1 MQWLSNDEVGAAM
14 DRVGAAMNPQGGA
27 ARERGRRRGA
37 VAGAMRGGEAVLV
50 QGREKKRGAVAGAMR
65 GAPVVVSQYQWLCL
79 RMGAVAGLGRHFL
92 LGAGAAQ
99 MSHRGGLRRLYRSVG
114 MRVEAEEEQQCP
126 TQHLLLR
133 PVAGAG
139 CCTHRS
145 ARVRLSV
152 LCRDGMRVGWGRR
165 QKADVT
171 AAGMR
176 RGMLMPT
183 QKMVAGKAEQVRVG

>member
-1 MQWLSNDEVGAAM
+1 M

-37 VAGAMRGGEAVLV
+37 VAGAMREGEAVLV
-50 QGREKKRGAVAGAMR
+50 QGREKKRGAMAAARIG
-65 GAPVVVSQYQWLCL
+65 GPVVVSEWLCL
-79 RMGAVAGLGRHFL
+79 RMGAVAGPGRHFL

-99 MSHRGGLRRLYRSVG
+99 MSQQGGLRRLYRSVG
-114 MRVEAEEEQQCP
+114 MRVEAEGEGQCP

-133 PVAGAG
+133 PVAG
-139 CCTHRS
+139 CRTHHS

-165 QKADVT
+165 QKAVV
-171 AAGMR
+171 AQAGMR
-176 RGMLMPT
+176 RGVLMPT
-183 QKMVAGKAEQVRVG
+183 QKRVAGKAGEVRVG